1 LRKFFF
7 SFLPIKAEKEKRRI
21 EMKYFTR
28 TFAVACLIAGA
39 AQAAGF
45 DLPEQVSWTTYASEP
60 LVHDQVVAIGAALKD
75 AAGVDLRIEPA
86 NTDAARTD
94 LLRRRQVDFSATA
107 VGGSV
112 AAQEGAFDFGGK
124 DWGPQKLR
132 LVLANNSEPIDYAI
146 AVAGDSGVR
155 TYADLKG
162 KRVAW
167 YTGFPIVNVN
177 TQAYLAYGGL
187 TWDDVERVD
196 VDGFFDSG
204 MKALAEGKLDAAFG
218 ATTDPASYDAAA
230 GKRGLFWPAI
240 DETNAEGL
248 KRMNAVAPYF
258 VPYTVT
264 EGAAI
269 DPKVGE
275 HSAHYAYPI
284 LVAMENTDPKLV
296 HNMAKALVELY
307 PQYADKAPGIDG
319 WKVDVQALEWFV
331 PYHEG
336 AVAYFKELG
345 VWSDHAQAHN
355 DGLIARQEALA
366 AAWKALA
373 AENPADWDN
382 AWAERRR
389 QALKDGGFQV
399 IF

>member
-1 LRKFFF
+1 
-7 SFLPIKAEKEKRRI
+7 
-21 EMKYFTR
+21 MKYFTR

-39 AQAAGF
+39 GQAAGF
-45 DLPEQVSWTTYASEP
+45 DLPGQVAWTTYASEP

-75 AAGVDLRIEPA
+75 VAGVDLRIEPA
-86 NTDAARTD
+86 DSDTARND
-94 LLRRRQVDFSATA
+94 LLRTRKVDFAATA
-107 VGGSV
+107 IGGSV
-112 AAQEGAFDFGGK
+112 AAQEGAFDFAVK
-124 DWGPQKLR
+124 NWGPQKLR
-132 LVLANNSEPIDYAI
+132 LVLADNGEPIDYAI
-146 AVAGDSGVR
+146 AVAGDSGVKI
-155 TYADLKG
+155 YADLKG

-167 YTGFPIVNVN
+167 YTNFPIVNVN

-187 TWDDVERVD
+187 TWDDVRRVD
-196 VDGFFDSG
+196 VDGFFESG
-204 MKALAEGKLDAAFG
+204 MKALAEGEVDAAFG
-218 ATTDPASYDAAA
+218 ATTDPAAYDAAA
-230 GKRGLFWPAI
+230 GPRGLFWPPI

-258 VPYTVT
+258 VPYTVI

-296 HNMAKALVELY
+296 HNMVKALVELY
-307 PQYADKAPGIDG
+307 PHYAHKAPGIDG
-319 WKVDVQALEWFV
+319 WKLDVQALEWFV
-331 PYHEG
+331 PYHDG
-336 AVAYFKELG
+336 AVRYFKELG
-345 VWSDHAQAHN
+345 VWSDHAQGHN
-355 DGLIARQEALA
+355 DHLIARQEALA

-373 AENPADWDN
+373 AENPANWED

-389 QALKDGGFQV
+389 QVLKDGGFEV